1 MDGIC
6 THCGL
11 AYSPDDAE
19 CRQCGEEVG
28 GRERRGFLSR
38 LFGRRKEAEARAAP
52 ARPEVV
58 STRTQRIEIVGPD
71 GERRVYGS
79 LDEVPAAER
88 ERLEQAQDLSEDL
101 MESLGRLGGTVTHHT
116 ISTSGSS
123 VSVTV
128 DGDAQVYAS
137 LDQVPEEFRD
147 KIRDALE
154 MVEDLLPDDDPPDA

>member
-6 THCGL
+6 TTCGL
-11 AYSPDDAE
+11 AYSPEDTE
-19 CRQCGEEVG
+19 CRQCGEEIG
-28 GRERRGFLSR
+28 GGERRGLLSR
-38 LFGRRKEAEARAAP
+38 LFGRRKQPEARPAP

-58 STRTQRIEIVGPD
+58 STGTQRIEIVGPG

-79 LDEVPAAER
+79 LDEVPAADR
-88 ERLEQAQDLSEDL
+88 RRLEQAQDLSEDI
-101 MESLGRLGGTVTHHT
+101 MESLGKLGGSVTHRT

-128 DGDAQVYAS
+128 DGDAQVYTS
-137 LDQVPEEFRD
+137 FDQVPEDFRE